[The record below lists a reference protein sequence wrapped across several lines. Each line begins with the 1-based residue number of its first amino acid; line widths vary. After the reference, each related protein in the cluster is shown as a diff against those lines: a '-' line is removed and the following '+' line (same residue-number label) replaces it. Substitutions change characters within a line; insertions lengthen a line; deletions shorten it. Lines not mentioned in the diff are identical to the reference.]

1 MTQFKLEDIA
11 SFIAPQGVDT
21 LKISKLLMQYGFTES
36 QSEALSAIFRQI
48 FSELSEIKI
57 EAVKFDL
64 VNVGSRSK
72 YLNVRHP

>member
-48 FSELSEIKI
+48 
-57 EAVKFDL
+57 DL
-64 VNVGSRSK
+64 VNYQRLRSK
-72 YLNVRHP
+72 R